1 MQKPINFSNEAAALL
16 DHVGGDPLAG
26 SGFETEESLAEFD
39 TSGLIHTE
47 RQAPEEE

>member
-1 MQKPINFSNEAAALL
+1 MQKLINFSNEAAELL
-16 DHVGGDPLAG
+16 DDVGGDPLAG

>member
-1 MQKPINFSNEAAALL
+1 MQKPINFSNEAAGLL
-16 DHVGGDPLAG
+16 DDVGGDPLAL

>member
-1 MQKPINFSNEAAALL
+1 MQKPISFSNEATVLL
-16 DHVGGDPLAG
+16 DSVGGDSLAG

>member
-1 MQKPINFSNEAAALL
+1 MQKPTSFSNEAVAVL
-16 DHVGGDPLAG
+16 DDVGGDPLAG

-47 RQAPEEE
+47 LQAPGEE

>member
-1 MQKPINFSNEAAALL
+1 MQKPIDFPNEAAALL
-16 DHVGGDPLAG
+16 DGVGGDPLAL

>member
-1 MQKPINFSNEAAALL
+1 MQKSINFSNEAAKLL
-16 DHVGGDPLAG
+16 DDLGGDPVAG

-39 TSGLIHTE
+39 TIELIHTE